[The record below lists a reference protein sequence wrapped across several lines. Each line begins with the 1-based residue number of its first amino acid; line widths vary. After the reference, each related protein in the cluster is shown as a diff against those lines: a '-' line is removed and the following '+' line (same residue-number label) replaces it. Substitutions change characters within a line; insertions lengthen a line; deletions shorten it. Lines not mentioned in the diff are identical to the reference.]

1 MDHQASSSDRDVYL
15 KLGFRLV
22 RLKQLTYL
30 GVGGKKRYQIGRRRL
45 SPRSPLEREAWP
57 LAGELCVALGEG
69 QSQLAP
75 PRHLS

>member
-1 MDHQASSSDRDVYL
+1 MDHQGSSSDRDMYL

-22 RLKQLTYL
+22 RLKRLTYL

-45 SPRSPLEREAWP
+45 SPRSLLEREAWP

-69 QSQLAP
+69 QLQLAP